1 MFFELLQAEFTATK
15 NFLTIGRH
23 AVDAIDTI
31 MQRLNKQSASSSDAS
46 SSSASDAVADPA
58 LLVMFRDELPEKFAA
73 DAALNTPDAMRF
85 LQETTEL
92 FGLLRDL
99 SRYPKTADYEDER
112 VYAYTKL
119 MEFLGRLKRRDASIK
134 YAHALSKELSALG
147 LYSEAACALLLHAK
161 LLQCDT
167 PPPSEDANQEALAKG
182 DWVSVAEQLA
192 SAVGCQVGC
201 HGDCRGPGGV
211 TKGGQPLVL
220 EDNEMFPKQTALQRR
235 EKIYEQAMDL
245 FERGQQWEMAL
256 ELADALKRQWSSVTM
271 DYRKLSQ
278 LLKRSAEWYESILDA
293 ERYYPSIF
301 RVAYYGNKFPL
312 PLRNAE
318 FVYRGAPLEQIIDF
332 SSRVRIKFPGSVLLD
347 LKAAIGPEHTDQSE
361 TYFLSISKLACC
373 TRPELTALPPAPHV
387 GDPSLP
393 SGLRLWRQNNCLD
406 TFSYRRPYNKRKM
419 EGNQKSA
426 NSTVYFASEGKE
438 RALDTDGEFRDLW
451 VEFK

>member
-1 MFFELLQAEFTATK
+1 MFFELLQAEFTATS
-15 NFLTIGRH
+15 NFITIGRH

-31 MQRLNKQSASSSDAS
+31 MQNLNKQSASGGGGSD
-46 SSSASDAVADPA
+46 ASDAVADLA
-58 LLVMFRDELPEKFAA
+58 LLAMFRDELPKKFAA
-73 DAALNTPDAMRF
+73 DPALNTPDAMRF
-85 LQETTEL
+85 LQEATEL
-92 FGLLRDL
+92 FGLLCDL
-99 SRYPKTADYEDER
+99 NRYPKTADNEDER

-119 MEFLGRLKRRDASIK
+119 MEFLGRLERHDDSIK

-147 LYSEAACALLLHAK
+147 LHSEAACALLLHAK

-167 PPPSEDANQEALAKG
+167 PPPGEDARQEALAKG

-192 SAVGCQVGC
+192 AAVGCQMGC
-201 HGDCRGPGGV
+201 HGDCQGPRGVPKEGGGAPAML
-211 TKGGQPLVL
+211 KGTEL
-220 EDNEMFPKQTALQRR
+220 FPEETALQRR
-235 EKIYEQAMDL
+235 ESIYMQAMDL

-256 ELADALKRQWSSVTM
+256 ELADALKRQWSTVTM
-271 DYRKLSQ
+271 EYRKLSQ
-278 LLKRSAEWYESILDA
+278 LLLRCAEWYKSILDT
-293 ERYYPSIF
+293 ERYYPSVF

-332 SSRVRIKFPGSVLLD
+332 SSRVRNKFPGSVLVD
-347 LKAAIGPEHTDQSE
+347 LKATIGPEHTDQSE

-373 TRPELTALPPAPHV
+373 TRPELTAKPPAPHV
-387 GDPSLP
+387 NDPALP

-419 EGNQKSA
+419 EGNKKSA